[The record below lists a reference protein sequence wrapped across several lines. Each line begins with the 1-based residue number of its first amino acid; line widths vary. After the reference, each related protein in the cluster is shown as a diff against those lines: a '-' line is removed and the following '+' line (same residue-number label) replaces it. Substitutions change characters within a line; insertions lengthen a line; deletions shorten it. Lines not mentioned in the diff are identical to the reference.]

1 MLGVS
6 KIRTFEKTHPWITF
20 ELDLRKADH
29 ELWLMLGEAVSK
41 CEHISGVPLKP
52 DTAHKLHMIYLAK
65 GIMATTAIEGNTL
78 SEEEVLDR
86 LEGRLQLPPS
96 REYLGKEVDNI
107 LNGYNLIIDR
117 LAAGS
122 HSETSINE
130 ICEYNKLVLQNLTH
144 EEHIIPGKIRTYSVG
159 VPGYRGAPAKDC
171 EFLLAKLCDW
181 LNSSTFSDSI
191 STTALAILKSI
202 IAHLYI
208 AWIHPFGDG
217 NGRAAR
223 MLELKILLSS
233 GVPAP
238 AAHLLSDH
246 YNLTRAEYYR
256 QLVVSSKSGG
266 NVMPFI
272 KYALQGFVDELK
284 SQIDAIRKQHFEVAW
299 RDYVHEQFRD
309 KTGAVSDRRRCV
321 VLDLTKLKE
330 PVPLTRIRELS
341 PQLAEF
347 YSGKTLRTI
356 RRDVA
361 ELVKMDLVKWDHAG
375 ISANSSIVL
384 SFLPFRKNND

>member
-1 MLGVS
+1 
-6 KIRTFEKTHPWITF
+6 
-20 ELDLRKADH
+20 
-29 ELWLMLGEAVSK
+29 
-41 CEHISGVPLKP
+41 
-52 DTAHKLHMIYLAK
+52 MI
-65 GIMATTAIEGNTL
+65 
-78 SEEEVLDR
+78 
-86 LEGRLQLPPS
+86 
-96 REYLGKEVDNI
+96 
-107 LNGYNLIIDR
+107 
-117 LAAGS
+117 
-122 HSETSINE
+122 
-130 ICEYNKLVLQNLTH
+130 
-144 EEHIIPGKIRTYSVG
+144 
-159 VPGYRGAPAKDC
+159 
-171 EFLLAKLCDW
+171 AKLCGW
-181 LNSSTFSDSI
+181 LNSSTFSGNI
-191 STTALAILKSI
+191 NPLALAILKSI

-238 AAHLLSDH
+238 ASHLLSDH

-284 SQIDAIRKQHFEVAW
+284 IQIDEIRKQHFEVAW
-299 RDYVHEQFRD
+299 HDYVHDQFRE
-309 KTGAVSDRRRCV
+309 KTGTVNERRRRV
-321 VLDLTKLKE
+321 VLDLSKIKE
-330 PVPLTRIRELS
+330 PVHLTKIPELS
-341 PQLAEF
+341 PRLAKF

-356 RRDVA
+356 RRDVSS
-361 ELVKMDLVKWDHAG
+361 LVSMNLLKWDHAG

>member
-1 MLGVS
+1 M
-6 KIRTFEKTHPWITF
+6 RTYMKTHPWITF

-29 ELWLMLGEAVSK
+29 ELWLMLGEAASK

-52 DTAHKLHMIYLAK
+52 DTARMLHSIYLAK
-65 GIMATTAIEGNTL
+65 GIMATAAIEGNTL
-78 SEEEVLDR
+78 TEDEVMAH
-86 LEGRLQLPPS
+86 LEGKLELPPS
-96 REYLGKEVDNI
+96 REYLRKEVDNI
-107 LNGYNLIIDR
+107 LKGCNLIQNR
-117 LAAGS
+117 LSAGAS
-122 HSETSINE
+122 AEISFEE
-130 ICEYNKLVLQNLTH
+130 ICEYNRIVLEGLTL
-144 EEHIIPGKIRTYSVG
+144 EEHIIPGKVRTYSVG
-159 VPGYRGAPAKDC
+159 VPGYKGAPAKDC

-191 STTALAILKSI
+191 SPLALAILKSI

-238 AAHLLSDH
+238 ASHLLSDH

-284 SQIDAIRKQHFEVAW
+284 NQIDEIRKQHFEVAW
-299 RDYVHEQFRD
+299 HDYVHDQFRE
-309 KTGAVSDRRRCV
+309 KTGTVNERRRRV
-321 VLDLTKLKE
+321 VLDLSKIKE
-330 PVPLTRIRELS
+330 PVHLTKIPELS
-341 PQLAEF
+341 PRLAKF
-347 YSGKTLRTI
+347 YSGKTLITI
-356 RRDVA
+356 RRDIK
-361 ELVKMDLVKWDHAG
+361 ELVRMGLVKWDHAG
-375 ISANSSIVL
+375 ISANSSSVL